1 MKFTLSLLLAL
12 FMPRQLYGKGKH
24 PVVNV
29 AGCMEKAAPPEY
41 SLCLNNAVMLVK
53 AACFYA

>member
-29 AGCMEKAAPPEY
+29 AGCMEKAAP
-41 SLCLNNAVMLVK
+41 L
-53 AACFYA
+53 